1 MDLEELYAPNHVE
14 RLKARSFL
22 RSIAFF
28 DDFSASF
35 EYRDLFSVLENIAQF
50 DYEKKPYEDDLY
62 FLCKFVEPALKAI
75 FSNLNTNICRKHL
88 KMPLEKARE
97 FDAKCVLYLAKRP
110 GRSLKEKLCDN
121 KVLSVKRYV
130 NANTHENRFLKR
142 FIKELLRII
151 HWREREF
158 QQVFEELI
166 FSITSF
172 LKSKVAQQIDEK
184 QAIIPNN
191 LLHCDKHYKR
201 IFKAHDWLCDGV
213 GSLMDLDQIFYL
225 ECLYQAQFYT
235 SINIEPTLIRNEQDL
250 YALIKNSFP
259 IKDLSF
265 EKMRLKAKEF
275 FENESRQPIN
285 LNQEI
290 PQLELCKGV
299 YKEMYIDMF
308 SPEPFA
314 LLVGNDNEEKI
325 LKLSLLAKKQE
336 DNVYINANDA
346 KGETDEKGYLANAL
360 KDYDETLVEAFMRDF
375 KERYKIEKLYYLLDD
390 NIKNFEFAKI
400 KHKISLYFKDA
411 KFYPKSV
418 ALGFSFLF
426 ENKLKKNERLRYNGV
441 DLVVKENH
449 KSKTFNDCGLV
460 LERQKSDDSK
470 KALIL
475 QDSFIKKALKNFKR
489 ALGLEKESFILYKE
503 CLPKLSMEVVKD
515 GRFENFE
522 IIKDKTILGDKETLE
537 IETPFI
543 IPKGLESLALPLILN
558 EEKIAYQGK
567 IISKDFPLENDEEYK
582 LTLTYDTG
590 TEFNYVLEF
599 KPVNNDLKPIVM
611 EWQRIDR
618 VELPTPNPIK
628 KPSINELKKDFNPK
642 KGKSSDLFE
651 WVLEPLEI
659 LKDLNSP
666 PRFVLERDKKYLE
679 KKLECGGISI
689 IGEDKNNELFY
700 IVETNGKKVFCHSRQ
715 CKESANKDELSQ
727 GARVCL
733 EVLPNKN
740 NLSKYKY
747 QGKIYGLEKN
757 KEKVLLNTAKNNY
770 QRKPLDEKIKHRI
783 EALKRIK
790 YPCLKIF
797 SHYTLEELE
806 TLNPEF
812 ATPFKEHLKRLE
824 KYYFDPQTDNNFKKE
839 LLDFFSRLNDSI
851 PEKLQQEFVKLPFAK
866 LYPTDFLLSR
876 CLGSLEKDFQ
886 KTIFK
891 NLKDAFFNPK
901 IDQEI
906 CFKILSI
913 VARVSWKNEKFLKN
927 LMAQTNLEQQKGFL
941 KRIEECLKNPKSY
954 FSRAC
959 ELLLAFLSYR
969 NAKREL
975 ELIPESE
982 KTMRLLDSID
992 KAIKKEVEIKSFVK
1006 LELKHQSFNNIPPLL
1021 LALRLYLRGDLE
1033 GVGIEIKGT
1042 EEDE

>member
-1 MDLEELYAPNHVE
+1 
-14 RLKARSFL
+14 
-22 RSIAFF
+22 
-28 DDFSASF
+28 
-35 EYRDLFSVLENIAQF
+35 
-50 DYEKKPYEDDLY
+50 
-62 FLCKFVEPALKAI
+62 
-75 FSNLNTNICRKHL
+75 
-88 KMPLEKARE
+88 
-97 FDAKCVLYLAKRP
+97 
-110 GRSLKEKLCDN
+110 
-121 KVLSVKRYV
+121 
-130 NANTHENRFLKR
+130 
-142 FIKELLRII
+142 
-151 HWREREF
+151 
-158 QQVFEELI
+158 
-166 FSITSF
+166 
-172 LKSKVAQQIDEK
+172 
-184 QAIIPNN
+184 
-191 LLHCDKHYKR
+191 
-201 IFKAHDWLCDGV
+201 
-213 GSLMDLDQIFYL
+213 
-225 ECLYQAQFYT
+225 
-235 SINIEPTLIRNEQDL
+235 
-250 YALIKNSFP
+250 
-259 IKDLSF
+259 
-265 EKMRLKAKEF
+265 
-275 FENESRQPIN
+275 
-285 LNQEI
+285 
-290 PQLELCKGV
+290 
-299 YKEMYIDMF
+299 
-308 SPEPFA
+308 
-314 LLVGNDNEEKI
+314 
-325 LKLSLLAKKQE
+325 
-336 DNVYINANDA
+336 
-346 KGETDEKGYLANAL
+346 
-360 KDYDETLVEAFMRDF
+360 MRDF

-390 NIKNFEFAKI
+390 DIKNFEFAKI

-418 ALGFSFLF
+418 ALGLSFLF
-426 ENKLKKNERLRYNGV
+426 ENKLNKLKKYDDRLRYNGV

-449 KSKTFNDCGLV
+449 KSKTFNHCGLV

-470 KALIL
+470 KASIL
-475 QDSFIKKALKNFKR
+475 QDSFIKEALKNFKR
-489 ALGLEKESFILYKE
+489 ALGLEKEGFILYKE

-515 GRFENFE
+515 GRFKNFE
-522 IIKDKTILGDKETLE
+522 IIKDKTILGDRETLE

-543 IPKGLESLALPLILN
+543 IHKGLESLALPLILN

-567 IISKDFPLENDEEYK
+567 ITSKDFPLENDEEYK

-599 KPVNNDLKPIVM
+599 KPVNNDLKPIVI
-611 EWQRIDR
+611 EWQRIDTKG
-618 VELPTPNPIK
+618 VELPTPDPIK
-628 KPSINELKKDFNPK
+628 KLSIDELKKDFNPN

-651 WVLEPLEI
+651 WVLEQLET

-666 PRFVLERDKKYLE
+666 PRFVLERGIKYLE
-679 KKLECGGISI
+679 KKLECGGISK
-689 IGEDKNNELFY
+689 IGKDKNNQLFY
-700 IVETNGKKVFCHSRQ
+700 IVETDDKEVFCHSSQ
-715 CKESANKDELSQ
+715 CKESVNEYKLLE
-727 GARVCL
+727 GVRVCL
-733 EVLPNKN
+733 EVRSNRKDP
-740 NLSKYKY
+740 SRY
-747 QGKIYGLEKN
+747 QGKIYGLEEN
-757 KEKVLLNTAKNNY
+757 KEIILL
-770 QRKPLDEKIKHRI
+770 KHRTK
-783 EALKRIK
+783 ALKRIE

-797 SHYTLEELE
+797 SHYMLEELE

-851 PEKLQQEFVKLPFAK
+851 PEKLQQEFVKLSS
-866 LYPTDFLLSR
+866 TDFLLGK

-891 NLKDAFFNPK
+891 RLKAAFFDPK

-913 VARVSWKNEKFLKN
+913 VARASWKNEKFLKN

-941 KRIEECLKNPKSY
+941 KRIEECLKNPESFY

-992 KAIKKEVEIKSFVK
+992 KAIKEEVEIKSFVK

>member
-1 MDLEELYAPNHVE
+1 MDLEELYAPNHIE

-35 EYRDLFSVLENIAQF
+35 EYRDLFSVLENVVQF
-50 DYEKKPYEDDLY
+50 DYEKKPYKDDLY

-151 HWREREF
+151 HWREIEF

-166 FSITSF
+166 FSMTSF
-172 LKSKVAQQIDEK
+172 LKSGVAQQIDEK

-191 LLHCDKHYKR
+191 LLHFDKHYKR
-201 IFKAHDWLCDGV
+201 IFKAHDWLYDGV
-213 GSLMDLDQIFYL
+213 GSLMNLDQIFSL
-225 ECLYQAQFYT
+225 EYLYQAQFYT
-235 SINIEPTLIRNEQDL
+235 SMNIEPTLIRNEQDL

-259 IKDLSF
+259 VKDLSF
-265 EKMRLKAKEF
+265 EKMRLKVKEF
-275 FENESRQPIN
+275 LELRQPIN

-308 SPEPFA
+308 SPKPFA

-325 LKLSLLAKKQE
+325 LKLPLLAKNQE
-336 DNVYINANDA
+336 DNIYINANGA
-346 KGETDEKGYLANAL
+346 KGEINKKGYLANAL

-400 KHKISLYFKDA
+400 KHKISLYFKYT
-411 KFYPKSV
+411 KFYPKRV
-418 ALGFSFLF
+418 ALGLNFLF

-441 DLVVKENH
+441 DLVVKENY

-489 ALGLEKESFILYKE
+489 ALGLEKEGFILYKE
-503 CLPKLSMEVVKD
+503 CLPKLSMEAVKD
-515 GRFENFE
+515 GRFKNFE

-543 IPKGLESLALPLILN
+543 IPKGRESFALPLILN

-567 IISKDFPLENDEEYK
+567 ITSKDFPLENDEEYK

-599 KPVNNDLKPIVM
+599 KPVNNDLKPIVI

-628 KPSINELKKDFNPK
+628 KPSINELKNDFNPN

-651 WVLEPLEI
+651 WALEQLET

-666 PRFVLERDKKYLE
+666 PRFVLERGIEFLE
-679 KKLECGGISI
+679 KKLECGGISK
-689 IGEDKNNELFY
+689 IGKDKNNELFY
-700 IVETNGKKVFCHSRQ
+700 IVETNGKEVFCHSRQ
-715 CKESANKDELSQ
+715 CKESVNKNELSQ
-727 GARVCL
+727 GVQVCL
-733 EVLPNKN
+733 EVFLDREDP
-740 NLSKYKY
+740 SKYR
-747 QGKIYGLEKN
+747 GKIYGLEKN
-757 KEKVLLNTAKNNY
+757 REIVLLNTAKNYY

-812 ATPFKEHLKRLE
+812 ATPFKEYLRRLE
-824 KYYFDPQTDNNFKKE
+824 EYYFDPQTDKDFKKE
-839 LLDFFSRLNDSI
+839 ILDFFGRLNDSI
-851 PEKLQQEFVKLPFAK
+851 PVKLQQEFINLPS
-866 LYPTDFLLSR
+866 TDFLLIR
-876 CLGSLEKDFQ
+876 CLGSLERDFQ

-891 NLKDAFFNPK
+891 NLTNPK
-901 IDQEI
+901 T
-906 CFKILSI
+906 LSI
-913 VARVSWKNEKFLKN
+913 VARASWINEKFLKN
-927 LMAQTNLEQQKGFL
+927 LMAQTRLE
-941 KRIEECLKNPKSY
+941 
-954 FSRAC
+954 
-959 ELLLAFLSYR
+959 
-969 NAKREL
+969 
-975 ELIPESE
+975 
-982 KTMRLLDSID
+982 
-992 KAIKKEVEIKSFVK
+992 
-1006 LELKHQSFNNIPPLL
+1006 
-1021 LALRLYLRGDLE
+1021 
-1033 GVGIEIKGT
+1033 
-1042 EEDE
+1042 

>member
-1 MDLEELYAPNHVE
+1 
-14 RLKARSFL
+14 
-22 RSIAFF
+22 
-28 DDFSASF
+28 
-35 EYRDLFSVLENIAQF
+35 
-50 DYEKKPYEDDLY
+50 
-62 FLCKFVEPALKAI
+62 
-75 FSNLNTNICRKHL
+75 
-88 KMPLEKARE
+88 MPLEKARE

-110 GRSLKEKLCDN
+110 GRSLEEKLCDN

-151 HWREREF
+151 HWHEIEF

-184 QAIIPNN
+184 QAIMPNN
-191 LLHCDKHYKR
+191 LLHFDKHYKR
-201 IFKAHDWLCDGV
+201 IFKAHDWLYDGV
-213 GSLMDLDQIFYL
+213 GSLMNLDQIFYL
-225 ECLYQAQFYT
+225 EYSYQAQFYT

-259 IKDLSF
+259 VKNLSF
-265 EKMRLKAKEF
+265 EKIRLKAKEF
-275 FENESRQPIN
+275 LELKQPIN

-308 SPEPFA
+308 SPKPFA
-314 LLVGNDNEEKI
+314 LLVGNGNEEKI
-325 LKLSLLAKKQE
+325 LRLPLLAKKQE
-336 DNVYINANDA
+336 DNIYFNANGA
-346 KGETDEKGYLANAL
+346 KGEINKKGYLANAL

-426 ENKLKKNERLRYNGV
+426 ENKLKKNGRLRYNCV

-470 KALIL
+470 AYLLK
-475 QDSFIKKALKNFKR
+475 DEPCYIKKALKNFKK
-489 ALGLEKESFILYKE
+489 ALGLEKEGFILYKE

-543 IPKGLESLALPLILN
+543 IPKGRESFALSLILN

-567 IISKDFPLENDEEYK
+567 ITSKDFPLENDEEYK
-582 LTLTYDTG
+582 LTLTYNTG

-618 VELPTPNPIK
+618 VELPTPDPIK
-628 KPSINELKKDFNPK
+628 KPSINELKNDFNPN

-651 WVLEPLEI
+651 WALEQLET

-679 KKLECGGISI
+679 KKLECGGISK
-689 IGEDKNNELFY
+689 IG
-700 IVETNGKKVFCHSRQ
+700 
-715 CKESANKDELSQ
+715 KD
-727 GARVCL
+727 
-733 EVLPNKN
+733 
-740 NLSKYKY
+740 
-747 QGKIYGLEKN
+747 KN
-757 KEKVLLNTAKNNY
+757 KELFT
-770 QRKPLDEKIKHRI
+770 
-783 EALKRIK
+783 
-790 YPCLKIF
+790 
-797 SHYTLEELE
+797 
-806 TLNPEF
+806 
-812 ATPFKEHLKRLE
+812 
-824 KYYFDPQTDNNFKKE
+824 
-839 LLDFFSRLNDSI
+839 
-851 PEKLQQEFVKLPFAK
+851 
-866 LYPTDFLLSR
+866 
-876 CLGSLEKDFQ
+876 
-886 KTIFK
+886 
-891 NLKDAFFNPK
+891 
-901 IDQEI
+901 
-906 CFKILSI
+906 
-913 VARVSWKNEKFLKN
+913 
-927 LMAQTNLEQQKGFL
+927 
-941 KRIEECLKNPKSY
+941 
-954 FSRAC
+954 
-959 ELLLAFLSYR
+959 
-969 NAKREL
+969 
-975 ELIPESE
+975 
-982 KTMRLLDSID
+982 
-992 KAIKKEVEIKSFVK
+992 
-1006 LELKHQSFNNIPPLL
+1006 
-1021 LALRLYLRGDLE
+1021 
-1033 GVGIEIKGT
+1033 
-1042 EEDE
+1042 